1 MKNILFVIDSLTC
14 GGAEKSL
21 ISLLN
26 NIDYSIYNIDVLL
39 FKRGGEF
46 EEFLPKKVNLLDIPD
61 YFKFLN
67 GQYKG
72 NKKNKIKYVVHR
84 IGTSLGLRI
93 NNIRRKK
100 IHSEQVVYKAIK
112 NILQPLNK
120 KYDIAVAYNQGF
132 PTYFVS
138 EKVQANK
145 KLAWVNCNYIKTMY
159 DKDLDN
165 KFYNNIDKIVV
176 VSQFIYDSMAKMK
189 YGYKDKMKI
198 ILDIVDPKLIMDMAV
213 EEVATEMDK
222 GNEFRILTVG
232 RLSTVKGYDLAV
244 KTANLLKENKFKFK
258 WFIIGEGPQ
267 RKEIEELIESYKLEN
282 EVKLLGPRLNP
293 YPYMKNCDLY
303 VQTSL
308 KEGFG
313 LTVIEAKILQNVVVA
328 TNFDTIN
335 ELLKDK
341 FDGIIVEKDENS
353 IYEGIRDLINNKSLY
368 NKIKSNVEKLK
379 PYSSTNEIEKFYEE
393 IS

>member
-26 NIDYSIYNIDVLL
+26 NIDYSKYNVDLLL

-46 EEFLPKKVNLLDIPD
+46 ERFIPSKVNLLEIPD

-67 GQYKG
+67 GKYKG
-72 NKKNKIKYVVHR
+72 KKKNKINYGVYRLK
-84 IGTSLGLRI
+84 TSLSLRI
-93 NNIRRKK
+93 NNIGNKK
-100 IHSEQVVYKAIK
+100 IHSEQIVYKSIR
-112 NILQPLNK
+112 NILKPLDK

-138 EKVQANK
+138 EKVKAYK
-145 KLAWVNCNYIKTMY
+145 KLAWINCNYIKTMY
-159 DKDLDN
+159 DKELDN

-176 VSQFIYDSMAKMK
+176 VSQFIYDSMSKMK

-213 EEVATEMDK
+213 EEEAKELDK
-222 GNEFRILTVG
+222 EDKFKILTVG
-232 RLSTVKGYDLAV
+232 RLASVKGYDLAV
-244 KTANLLKENKFKFK
+244 KAANLLKANKFKFK
-258 WFIIGEGPQ
+258 WFIIGEGPE
-267 RKEIEELIESYKLEN
+267 RKEIEELIESYGLEN
-282 EVKLLGPRLNP
+282 EVILLGAKSNP

-303 VQTSL
+303 VQTSR

-313 LTVIEAKILQNVVVA
+313 LTVMEAKILKNVVVA

-341 FDGIIVEKDENS
+341 FDGIIVEKDEIA
-353 IYEGIRDLINNKSLY
+353 IYEAIRELINNTSLY
-368 NKIKSNVEKLK
+368 NKIKSNLEKIK
-379 PYSSTNEIEKFYEE
+379 PYSSIREIEKFYEE